1 MKTMKSIVEYR
12 NHILGIDS
20 SIVCELYEND
30 LIFIIAIDDD
40 KYESC
45 KKQLNEI
52 GYDIHEKYDLE
63 KDIACMPK
71 SFVSKWDKPIMMI

>member
-1 MKTMKSIVEYR
+1 MMI
-12 NHILGIDS
+12 NMNL
-20 SIVCELYEND
+20 
-30 LIFIIAIDDD
+30 A
-40 KYESC
+40 

>member
-1 MKTMKSIVEYR
+1 MKTIKSIVGYR

-45 KKQLNEI
+45 KKTI
-52 GYDIHEKYDLE
+52 K
-63 KDIACMPK
+63 
-71 SFVSKWDKPIMMI
+71 